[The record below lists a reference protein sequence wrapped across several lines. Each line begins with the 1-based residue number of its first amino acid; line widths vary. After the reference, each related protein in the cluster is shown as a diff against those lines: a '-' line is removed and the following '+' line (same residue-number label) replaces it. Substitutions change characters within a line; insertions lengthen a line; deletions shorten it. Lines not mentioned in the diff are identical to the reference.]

1 MKNIII
7 MIVFDSYTSAKMAKS
22 QNISHVIRLDCHHKE
37 NTNTNTLKY
46 EKFLKYFYYDLVHI
60 QDYLFLTLVQTFYT

>member
-7 MIVFDSYTSAKMAKS
+7 MIVIDSYTSAKMAKS

-37 NTNTNTLKY
+37 NTNINTLKY
-46 EKFLKYFYYDLVHI
+46 ENFLKYSSI
-60 QDYLFLTLVQTFYT
+60 S